1 MALKSLV
8 VGIAAIALAA
18 SPALARPTAAAP
30 AKVAPAAEAVDGSE
44 AYRGGILIPL
54 VGIIIILLA
63 VFYFTKKKDR
73 PVSP

>member
-8 VGIAAIALAA
+8 AALAAVALAA
-18 SPALARPTAAAP
+18 SPAVAQPTAAP
-30 AKVAPAAEAVDGSE
+30 VSVAPAAEAPEGSE

-54 VGIIIILLA
+54 AGIVIILLA
-63 VFYFTKKKDR
+63 VFYFTRKKDR